1 MTYVRRLVF
10 YAAYA
15 VVGSIVGAA
24 IAGATSD
31 WEVSWSDGL
40 RVTAIAV
47 GPPIAVAA
55 LARVSPVVQA
65 VTATVIGVGTV
76 LMWALFASNDSS
88 TSALV
93 FTMGWFVGL
102 PAAGALVAVTQWWAG
117 RRT

>member
-1 MTYVRRLVF
+1 VTYVRRLVF

-31 WEVSWSDGL
+31 WEVTWGGGL
-40 RVTAIAV
+40 RLTAISV

-55 LARVSPVVQA
+55 LAPVSPAVQA
-65 VTATVIGVGTV
+65 VVATVVGAGTV
-76 LMWALFASNDSS
+76 LMWALFASSDSS
-88 TSALV
+88 TSGLV

-102 PAAGALVAVTQWWAG
+102 PAAGALVVATQWWAG
-117 RRT
+117 RRE